1 MDLRSVCRWVDGG
14 EEVTRFGRRRV
25 IRCDHPPPAFWNAW
39 RLAKDAMKGQG
50 IRVEPAEGGGFA
62 AVWVGGILMD
72 RPKVVAPPID
82 TSLVIPD
89 DVRPKLL
96 TWQPEPVVRLAM
108 SLRRFGGALD
118 ASLTGVGKT
127 TATLAAVR
135 TAGFRRVVPIVPLS
149 VVTNWESWGERLGLT
164 TWAVNY
170 EKAVKG
176 IDGLLEWTGKT
187 GKRPVWKPG
196 DYVIIFDEAHRI
208 GGMSTKNSRMAK
220 AARRQGIPVL
230 AATATLG
237 DSPLKL
243 GALGE
248 ILGLFGERQFYP
260 WLLRHGCAVGKYGME
275 FYGDDSVMESIRDAI
290 LRDGKAVRLDPADIP
305 GFPEAQVDV
314 LLMNTGEEG
323 RIESHYAELGA
334 TLLLCARSAKDN
346 QANRG
351 KVHEIQRR
359 IEMLKL
365 PAAVEMLQD
374 ASASGNAGLLFVHYR
389 DTAKQAAEMLG
400 WPLIIG
406 DDENRKIRQSIIEDL
421 AADEIPGV
429 VCTDAGNESISLHD
443 VTGRH
448 PRYVIIFPSGASR
461 SARQAVGR
469 ARRAGGKSKS
479 IIRFALANGT
489 REMETAR
496 RLVAKLNNMDAL
508 TDADYTPFGA
518 VDSAALAEI
527 VG

>member
-1 MDLRSVCRWVDGG
+1 MDGG
-14 EEVTRFGRRRV
+14 EEVTRFGRRPV
-25 IRCDHPPPAFWNAW
+25 LRCEHPPPKFWDLW
-39 RLAKDAMKGQG
+39 RMSKDALKGMG
-50 IRVEPAEGGGFA
+50 VRVEPMEGGGFC

-72 RPKVVAPPID
+72 RPKIVAPPLD
-82 TSLVIPD
+82 NSLVIPA

-96 TWQPEPVVRLAM
+96 PWQPEPVVRLAM
-108 SLRRFGGALD
+108 SLRRFGGAMD
-118 ASLTGVGKT
+118 ASLTGTGKT
-127 TATLAAVR
+127 SADLAAVR
-135 TAGFRRVVPIVPLS
+135 TAGYRRVVPIVPVS
-149 VVTNWESWGERLGLT
+149 VVAHWEAWGERLGLT

-170 EKAVKG
+170 EKAVRG

-187 GKRPVWKPG
+187 GKKPVWKPG

-220 AARRQGIPVL
+220 AAKRQGIPVI

-243 GALGE
+243 GAVGE
-248 ILGLFGERQFYP
+248 ILGLFGAREFYP
-260 WLLRHGCAVGKYGME
+260 WLLRNDCAVGKYGMQ
-275 FYGDDSVMESIRDAI
+275 FYGGDDVMERIRDAI
-290 LRDGKAVRLDPADIP
+290 LRDGKAVRLNPEDIP
-305 GFPEAQVDV
+305 GFPESQVDV

-323 RIESHYAELGA
+323 RIESNYAELGDV
-334 TLLLCARSAKDN
+334 LRLCSRSARDN

-351 KVHEIQRR
+351 KVHELCRR

-365 PAAVEMLQD
+365 PTAVDLLQD
-374 ASASGNAGLLFVHYR
+374 AVASGNAGLLFVHYR
-389 DTAKQAAEMLG
+389 DTAKAAAEMLG

-406 DDENRKIRQSIIEDL
+406 DEENRKIRQSIVADL

-448 PRYVIIFPSGASR
+448 PRYSVIFPSGASR
-461 SARQAVGR
+461 SARQAMGR
-469 ARRAGGKSKS
+469 TRRAGGRSKS

-496 RLVAKLNNMDAL
+496 RLVAKLNNLDAL

-518 VDSAALAEI
+518 VDSSALAEI